1 MLSGLTMCSNGEH
14 LMNNS
19 GSTCKKALIEASVWS
34 ASSAYRQN
42 SCAEGFD
49 NTHGVAVIRHIESK
63 YQLGVSS
70 ANADTCQSVGVTV
83 VASRELGP
91 ECKFLPES
99 SIMDIMR
106 ALSFTCLLALD
117 AIAFDRHHGV
127 CPNPRSA
134 VRSLMWEW
142 PLLVIEP

>member
-1 MLSGLTMCSNGEH
+1 
-14 LMNNS
+14 MNNS
-19 GSTCKKALIEASVWS
+19 VSTCKKALIEASVWS

-63 YQLGVSS
+63 YQLGDSS

-99 SIMDIMR
+99 SIMDVIR
-106 ALSFTCLLALD
+106 LEKLCVPYPLPACLHSTQSPSIAITVFAPTPIVLS
-117 AIAFDRHHGV
+117 DR
-127 CPNPRSA
+127 
-134 VRSLMWEW
+134 
-142 PLLVIEP
+142 